1 MQCIQLSLHSLFVFA
16 VFSTS
21 LHVYQ
26 ITILDLLISLFS
38 CLRFFCFIWNW
49 LPRDVICFGLPLL
62 FYYYCYFCLFFCV
75 WLHLTCSLLSI
86 RLDSTKGSYAKEW
99 VKWEKQLRE
108 VLFGNTEYLNSVQVK
123 LFSFLLVMFCNL
135 IYSVQ
140 FSVHD
145 VLWNQADQ
153 MIF

>member
-1 MQCIQLSLHSLFVFA
+1 M
-16 VFSTS
+16 
-21 LHVYQ
+21 
-26 ITILDLLISLFS
+26 
-38 CLRFFCFIWNW
+38 
-49 LPRDVICFGLPLL
+49 
-62 FYYYCYFCLFFCV
+62 

-140 FSVHD
+140 FSVND
-145 VLWNQADQ
+145 VL
-153 MIF
+153 